1 MQEIYYESLKKYGY
15 IMQNTVNKVFILG
28 HVSADPKGISFK
40 DGSMITN
47 FSVETMDSWKNKNGT
62 KQEDIQLHNIVVDG
76 KIADIILRHI
86 KKGSNVYIEGSL
98 KTRRYNNL
106 NNQTIYIKEIHAH
119 VFQDLDYNQ

>member
-1 MQEIYYESLKKYGY
+1 
-15 IMQNTVNKVFILG
+15 MQNTVNKVFILG